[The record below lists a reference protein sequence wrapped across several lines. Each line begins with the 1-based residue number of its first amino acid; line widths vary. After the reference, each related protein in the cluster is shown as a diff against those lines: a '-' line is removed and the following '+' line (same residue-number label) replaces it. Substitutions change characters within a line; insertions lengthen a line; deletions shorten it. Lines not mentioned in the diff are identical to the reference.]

1 MEYWFARPA
10 ALALMA
16 ALAAAVPSFAAGLD
30 EYRAARALLEDGAAE
45 EAIERL
51 EKLAVPSFILGDYAM
66 RDLASVL
73 KGKEGLTASLPALD
87 RLVKNFPKSPLAAT
101 VNKLRLLAA
110 CGDVSSETCGG
121 YLESIGVEAVPAE
134 FRAKRIYMEARRM
147 EPLGRKAAAYRL
159 YQRAYYDYP
168 DPAIDREIIEKT
180 IRLRRE
186 EGAPPGKS
194 AYPYATFSQ
203 RMGRAERLYRAFRYS
218 DAAVE
223 LERIL
228 KIGYSESRKA
238 KALYKLGMVKYRARD
253 RTGARAV
260 FKEVIRRYAGSGLAH
275 MADYRIAVIDWNN
288 DKNAQTAQRL
298 KKLASSGAGRQ
309 VRARARYVL
318 GRIAESA
325 GRLGEAGEEYAAAL
339 ELSPDPRLARDIMWR
354 IGWTKYQEGGHAQ
367 AARLFEKFS
376 RDPRNTGADGKFL
389 YWAARAKARAGDAAG
404 GERMG
409 EKLKGRFPHTYYG
422 TRMLTGPPDPRPV
435 NGVMSLKP
443 DESGRMEPVGVAL
456 DEEAERRRR
465 RFEALVEMEMY
476 GEARLEL
483 DALSRRLTRSPEEAL
498 WLALQYRRAR
508 APGRSIR
515 LVANHGGPLDLD
527 FSGPSWRA
535 YYPVEHWENVAGQA
549 RTHGVSPFLALAIIR
564 QESAF
569 EPAAL
574 SPADARGLM
583 QIIPATGRRVYE
595 NTGMPEKTGKP
606 FAPRLLFNPNVNI
619 PLGVAYFS
627 GLLARYE
634 GNLTLA
640 LAAYNAGESAAD
652 KWRERYGNLDDDELV
667 EMIPYSETRD
677 YVKKVKRNLA
687 LYRLI
692 YTGGVDREKTAPSSD
707 IARQGDRC
715 STC

>member
-1 MEYWFARPA
+1 MLMT
-10 ALALMA
+10 ALAQA
-16 ALAAAVPSFAAGLD
+16 AFSHASSPLD
-30 EYRAARALLEDGAAE
+30 EYRAARALLDDGAAD
-45 EAIERL
+45 EAIETLKRL
-51 EKLAVPSFILGDYAM
+51 ADPSFILGDYAM
-66 RDLASVL
+66 FDLASAL
-73 KGKEGLTASLPALD
+73 KEKAGPAASLPVLD
-87 RLVKNFPKSPLAAT
+87 RLVKNFPESPLTPEA
-101 VNKLRLLAA
+101 NKLRLLAA
-110 CGDVSSETCGG
+110 CGDVSSRTCGG
-121 YLESIGVEAVPAE
+121 YLARIGVEDVPSE
-134 FRAKRIYMEARRM
+134 FRARRIYMEARRM
-147 EPLGRKAAAYRL
+147 EALGRKTAAYRL

-168 DPAIDREIIEKT
+168 DPAIDGEIIEKT

-186 EGAPPGKS
+186 EGAEPGKS

-203 RMGRAERLYRAFRYS
+203 RMGRAERLHRAFRYS
-218 DAAVE
+218 DATVE
-223 LERIL
+223 LERML
-228 KIGYSESRKA
+228 KIGYSESRKT
-238 KALYKLGMVKYRARD
+238 KALYKLGMVKYMARD
-253 RTGARAV
+253 RAGARAV
-260 FKEVIRRYAGSGLAH
+260 FEEVIRRRAGSGLAH

-288 DKNAQTAQRL
+288 DKNAKAARRL
-298 KKLASSGAGRQ
+298 ENLASSGAGRK

-325 GRLGEAGEEYAAAL
+325 GRLGDAAEEYAAAL
-339 ELSPDPRLARDIMWR
+339 ELSPDPDLARDIMWR
-354 IGWTKYQEGGHAQ
+354 IGWAKYQAGDHAE

-376 RDPRNTGADGKFL
+376 RGQGNSGADGKFL
-389 YWAARAKARAGDAAG
+389 YWAARARARAGDAAG
-404 GERMG
+404 AEGLAGELRQ
-409 EKLKGRFPHTYYG
+409 KFPHTYYG
-422 TRMLTGPPDPRPV
+422 TRVLNPGPPDPRPV

-443 DESGRMEPVGVAL
+443 DESGRMGPVEAAL
-456 DEEAERRRR
+456 NEEAERRHE
-465 RFEALVEMEMY
+465 RFEALLEMEMY

-483 DALSRRLTRSPEEAL
+483 DALSGRLAAGPEETL
-498 WLALQYRRAR
+498 WLAFQYRRAR

-515 LVANHGGPLDLD
+515 LVADHGVPRDPD

-549 RTHGVSPFLALAIIR
+549 KAHDISPFLALAIIR

-583 QIIPATGRRVYE
+583 QIMPATGRRVYE
-595 NTGMPEKTGKP
+595 NMGMTEKTGEP
-606 FAPRLLFNPNVNI
+606 FAPRLLFDPDVNI

-640 LAAYNAGESAAD
+640 LAAYNAGETAAD
-652 KWRERYGNLDDDELV
+652 KWRERYGSLDDDELV

-692 YTGGVDREKTAPSSD
+692 YTGGDGGEDAAPSSD
-707 IARQGDRC
+707 IAKQEDRC